1 MPWFKKN
8 LRQWLNRFS
17 LRACFLTLFF
27 SGYSKKAPGT
37 IGSLVALL
45 LGLPILIFS
54 ANTLFLAAILIG
66 LIAIAQIDKEEE
78 ESKIHDSSYIVID
91 ELVGMWLAMAISG
104 LSLAG
109 VILSFIFFRIYDI
122 TKPSLIGK
130 IDKEV
135 KGGLGVVADDAL
147 AGVLAG
153 LSVLLAINILGFFNI
168 KL

>member
-1 MPWFKKN
+1 MDK
-8 LRQWLNRFS
+8 FS

-54 ANTLFLAAILIG
+54 ANTLFLGAVFVG

-78 ESKIHDSSYIVID
+78 ETKRHDSSYIVID

-122 TKPSLIGK
+122 TKPSLIGR

-147 AGVLAG
+147 AGILAG
-153 LSVLLAINILGFFNI
+153 LSALLVIHILGFFNI

>member
-1 MPWFKKN
+1 MDK
-8 LRQWLNRFS
+8 FS

-45 LGLPILIFS
+45 LGLPVLIFS
-54 ANTLFLAAILIG
+54 ANTLFLAAIFIG

-104 LSLAG
+104 LSLVG
-109 VILSFIFFRIYDI
+109 VVLSFIFFRIYDI

-153 LSVLLAINILGFFNI
+153 LSTLLVINVLGFFNI
-168 KL
+168 KF

>member
-1 MPWFKKN
+1 M
-8 LRQWLNRFS
+8 
-17 LRACFLTLFF
+17 
-27 SGYSKKAPGT
+27 
-37 IGSLVALL
+37 L

-54 ANTLFLAAILIG
+54 ANTLFLGAVFVG

-78 ESKIHDSSYIVID
+78 ETKRHDSSYIVID

-109 VILSFIFFRIYDI
+109 VVLSFIFFRIYDI
-122 TKPSLIGK
+122 TKPSLIGR

-153 LSVLLAINILGFFNI
+153 LSALLVISVLGFFNI

>member
-1 MPWFKKN
+1 MDK
-8 LRQWLNRFS
+8 FS
-17 LRACFLTLFF
+17 LRMCFLTLFF

-45 LGLPILIFS
+45 LGLPVLIFS
-54 ANTLFLAAILIG
+54 ANTLFLGAVLIG

-109 VILSFIFFRIYDI
+109 VVLSFIFFRIYDI

-153 LSVLLAINILGFFNI
+153 LSVLLVINILGFFNI

>member
-1 MPWFKKN
+1 M
-8 LRQWLNRFS
+8 
-17 LRACFLTLFF
+17 
-27 SGYSKKAPGT
+27 
-37 IGSLVALL
+37 L
-45 LGLPILIFS
+45 LGLPVLIFS
-54 ANTLFLAAILIG
+54 ANTLFLAAVFIG
-66 LIAIAQIDKEEE
+66 LIAISQIDKEEE

-153 LSVLLAINILGFFNI
+153 LSVLLVINILGFFNI

>member
-1 MPWFKKN
+1 M
-8 LRQWLNRFS
+8 
-17 LRACFLTLFF
+17 
-27 SGYSKKAPGT
+27 
-37 IGSLVALL
+37 L
-45 LGLPILIFS
+45 LGLPVLIFS
-54 ANTLFLAAILIG
+54 ANTLFLAAVLIG

-104 LSLAG
+104 LSLVG

-153 LSVLLAINILGFFNI
+153 LSTLLVINILGFFNI

>member
-1 MPWFKKN
+1 M
-8 LRQWLNRFS
+8 
-17 LRACFLTLFF
+17 
-27 SGYSKKAPGT
+27 
-37 IGSLVALL
+37 L

-54 ANTLFLAAILIG
+54 ANTLFLGAIFIG
-66 LIAIAQIDKEEE
+66 LIAVTQIDKEEE
-78 ESKIHDSSYIVID
+78 ETKRHDSSYIVID

-122 TKPSLIGK
+122 TKLSLIGK

-153 LSVLLAINILGFFNI
+153 LSVLLVINVLGFFNI
-168 KL
+168 KF

>member
-1 MPWFKKN
+1 MDK
-8 LRQWLNRFS
+8 FS

-54 ANTLFLAAILIG
+54 ANTLFLGAIFVG
-66 LIAIAQIDKEEE
+66 LIAITQIDKEEE

-109 VILSFIFFRIYDI
+109 VVLSFIFFRIYDI

-153 LSVLLAINILGFFNI
+153 LSALLVIHILGFFNI

>member
-1 MPWFKKN
+1 MNK
-8 LRQWLNRFS
+8 FS

-45 LGLPILIFS
+45 LGLPVLIFS
-54 ANTLFLAAILIG
+54 ANTLFLAAVLIG
-66 LIAIAQIDKEEE
+66 LIAITQIDKEEE

-122 TKPSLIGK
+122 TKPSLIGR

-153 LSVLLAINILGFFNI
+153 LSALLIIHILGFFNI

>member
-1 MPWFKKN
+1 MDKFN
-8 LRQWLNRFS
+8 

-54 ANTLFLAAILIG
+54 ANTLFLGAIFIG
-66 LIAIAQIDKEEE
+66 LIAITQIDKEEE

-91 ELVGMWLAMAISG
+91 ELVGMWLAMAISD

-153 LSVLLAINILGFFNI
+153 LSALLVISILGFFNI
-168 KL
+168 KF

>member
-1 MPWFKKN
+1 M
-8 LRQWLNRFS
+8 
-17 LRACFLTLFF
+17 
-27 SGYSKKAPGT
+27 
-37 IGSLVALL
+37 L

-54 ANTLFLAAILIG
+54 ANTLFLGAIFVG
-66 LIAIAQIDKEEE
+66 LIAITQIDKEEE
-78 ESKIHDSSYIVID
+78 ESKRHDSSYIVID

-122 TKPSLIGK
+122 TKLSLIGK

-153 LSVLLAINILGFFNI
+153 LSALLVINVLGFFNI

>member
-1 MPWFKKN
+1 M
-8 LRQWLNRFS
+8 
-17 LRACFLTLFF
+17 
-27 SGYSKKAPGT
+27 
-37 IGSLVALL
+37 L
-45 LGLPILIFS
+45 LGLPVLAFS
-54 ANTLFLAAILIG
+54 ANTLFLGAIFVG
-66 LIAIAQIDKEEE
+66 LIAITQIDKEEE

-122 TKPSLIGK
+122 TKPSLIGT
-130 IDKEV
+130 IDKKV

-153 LSVLLAINILGFFNI
+153 LSALLVINILGFFNI
-168 KL
+168 KF

>member
-1 MPWFKKN
+1 MDK
-8 LRQWLNRFS
+8 FS

-45 LGLPILIFS
+45 LGLPVLIFS
-54 ANTLFLAAILIG
+54 ANTLFLGAIFIG
-66 LIAIAQIDKEEE
+66 LIAITQIDKEEE

-109 VILSFIFFRIYDI
+109 VVLSFIFFRIYDI
-122 TKPSLIGK
+122 TKPSLIGR

-147 AGVLAG
+147 AGILAG
-153 LSVLLAINILGFFNI
+153 LSALLVIHILGFFNI
-168 KL
+168 KF

>member
-1 MPWFKKN
+1 MDKFN
-8 LRQWLNRFS
+8 

-45 LGLPILIFS
+45 LGLPVLIFS
-54 ANTLFLAAILIG
+54 ANTLFLGAIFVG

-78 ESKIHDSSYIVID
+78 ETKIHDSSYIVID

-109 VILSFIFFRIYDI
+109 VVLSFIFFRIYDI

-153 LSVLLAINILGFFNI
+153 LSALLVIHILGFFNI

>member
-1 MPWFKKN
+1 M
-8 LRQWLNRFS
+8 
-17 LRACFLTLFF
+17 
-27 SGYSKKAPGT
+27 
-37 IGSLVALL
+37 L
-45 LGLPILIFS
+45 LGLPVLIFS
-54 ANTLFLAAILIG
+54 ANTLFLGAVFVGLVAIT
-66 LIAIAQIDKEEE
+66 QIDKEEE
-78 ESKIHDSSYIVID
+78 ETKRHDSSYIVID

-109 VILSFIFFRIYDI
+109 VVLSFIFFRIYDI

-130 IDKEV
+130 IDKEI

-153 LSVLLAINILGFFNI
+153 LSALLVIHILGFFNI

>member
-1 MPWFKKN
+1 M
-8 LRQWLNRFS
+8 
-17 LRACFLTLFF
+17 
-27 SGYSKKAPGT
+27 
-37 IGSLVALL
+37 L

-54 ANTLFLAAILIG
+54 ANTLFLGAIFVG
-66 LIAIAQIDKEEE
+66 LIAITQIDKEEE
-78 ESKIHDSSYIVID
+78 ETKRHDSSYIVID

-109 VILSFIFFRIYDI
+109 VVLSFIFFRIYDI
-122 TKPSLIGK
+122 TKPSFIGK

-153 LSVLLAINILGFFNI
+153 LSALLVIHILGFFNI

>member
-1 MPWFKKN
+1 M
-8 LRQWLNRFS
+8 
-17 LRACFLTLFF
+17 
-27 SGYSKKAPGT
+27 
-37 IGSLVALL
+37 L
-45 LGLPILIFS
+45 LGLPVLIFS
-54 ANTLFLAAILIG
+54 ANTLFLAAVLIG
-66 LIAIAQIDKEEE
+66 LIAISQIDKEEE

-104 LSLAG
+104 LSLVG
-109 VILSFIFFRIYDI
+109 VVLSFIFFRIYDI

-153 LSVLLAINILGFFNI
+153 LSVLLVINILGFFNI

>member
-1 MPWFKKN
+1 M
-8 LRQWLNRFS
+8 
-17 LRACFLTLFF
+17 
-27 SGYSKKAPGT
+27 
-37 IGSLVALL
+37 L

-66 LIAIAQIDKEEE
+66 LIAIAQIDKEE

-153 LSVLLAINILGFFNI
+153 LSVLLVINILGFFNI

>member
-1 MPWFKKN
+1 MDK
-8 LRQWLNRFS
+8 FS

-54 ANTLFLAAILIG
+54 ANTLFLGAVFIG
-66 LIAIAQIDKEEE
+66 LIAITQIDKEEE

-109 VILSFIFFRIYDI
+109 VVLSFIFFRIYDI

-153 LSVLLAINILGFFNI
+153 LSGC
-168 KL
+168 

>member
-1 MPWFKKN
+1 MDK
-8 LRQWLNRFS
+8 FS

-54 ANTLFLAAILIG
+54 ANTLFLGAIFIG

-78 ESKIHDSSYIVID
+78 ETKRHDSSYIVID

-109 VILSFIFFRIYDI
+109 VVLSFIFFRIYDI

-153 LSVLLAINILGFFNI
+153 LSALLVINVLGFFNI

>member
-1 MPWFKKN
+1 MNK
-8 LRQWLNRFS
+8 FS

-45 LGLPILIFS
+45 LGLPVLIFS

-147 AGVLAG
+147 AGILAG
-153 LSVLLAINILGFFNI
+153 LSTLLAINILGFFNI

>member
-1 MPWFKKN
+1 MDKFN
-8 LRQWLNRFS
+8 

-45 LGLPILIFS
+45 LGLPVLIFS
-54 ANTLFLAAILIG
+54 ANTLFLAAVFIG
-66 LIAIAQIDKEEE
+66 LIAITQIDKEEE
-78 ESKIHDSSYIVID
+78 ETKKHDSSHIVID
-91 ELVGMWLAMAISG
+91 ELVGMWLAMAVSG

-153 LSVLLAINILGFFNI
+153 LSVLLVINILGFFNI

>member
-1 MPWFKKN
+1 MDK
-8 LRQWLNRFS
+8 FS

-54 ANTLFLAAILIG
+54 ANTLFLGAVFVG

-78 ESKIHDSSYIVID
+78 ETKRHDSSYIVID

-109 VILSFIFFRIYDI
+109 VVLSFIFFRIYDI
-122 TKPSLIGK
+122 TKPSLIGR

-147 AGVLAG
+147 AGILAG
-153 LSVLLAINILGFFNI
+153 LSALLVIHILGFFNI

>member
-1 MPWFKKN
+1 MDK
-8 LRQWLNRFS
+8 FS

-54 ANTLFLAAILIG
+54 ANTLFLAAVLIG

-130 IDKEV
+130 IDKEI

-153 LSVLLAINILGFFNI
+153 LSTLLVINILGFFNI

>member
-1 MPWFKKN
+1 MDKFN
-8 LRQWLNRFS
+8 

-45 LGLPILIFS
+45 LGLPVLIFS
-54 ANTLFLAAILIG
+54 ANTLFLGAIFIG
-66 LIAIAQIDKEEE
+66 LIAITQIDKEEE
-78 ESKIHDSSYIVID
+78 ETKRHDSSYIVID

-109 VILSFIFFRIYDI
+109 VVLSFIFFRIYDI

-153 LSVLLAINILGFFNI
+153 LSALLVIHILGFFNI

>member
-1 MPWFKKN
+1 MDK
-8 LRQWLNRFS
+8 FS

-45 LGLPILIFS
+45 LGLPVLIFS
-54 ANTLFLAAILIG
+54 TNTLFLGAIFVG

-78 ESKIHDSSYIVID
+78 ETKRHDSSYIVID

-109 VILSFIFFRIYDI
+109 VVLSFIFFRIYDI

-153 LSVLLAINILGFFNI
+153 LSALLVINVLGFFNI

>member
-1 MPWFKKN
+1 MNK
-8 LRQWLNRFS
+8 FS

-153 LSVLLAINILGFFNI
+153 LSVLLTINILGFFNI

>member
-1 MPWFKKN
+1 MNK
-8 LRQWLNRFS
+8 FS
-17 LRACFLTLFF
+17 LRTCFLTLFF

-45 LGLPILIFS
+45 LGLPVLIFS
-54 ANTLFLAAILIG
+54 ANTLFLAAVLIG

-109 VILSFIFFRIYDI
+109 VVLSFIFFRIYDI

>member
-1 MPWFKKN
+1 M
-8 LRQWLNRFS
+8 
-17 LRACFLTLFF
+17 
-27 SGYSKKAPGT
+27 
-37 IGSLVALL
+37 L
-45 LGLPILIFS
+45 LGLPVLIFS
-54 ANTLFLAAILIG
+54 ANTLFLGAIFIG

>member
-1 MPWFKKN
+1 M
-8 LRQWLNRFS
+8 
-17 LRACFLTLFF
+17 
-27 SGYSKKAPGT
+27 
-37 IGSLVALL
+37 L
-45 LGLPILIFS
+45 LGLPVLIFS
-54 ANTLFLAAILIG
+54 ANTLFLAAIFVG
-66 LIAIAQIDKEEE
+66 LIAITQIDKEEE

-109 VILSFIFFRIYDI
+109 VVLSFIFFRIYDI

-153 LSVLLAINILGFFNI
+153 LSALLVISILGFFNI
-168 KL
+168 KF

>member
-1 MPWFKKN
+1 MDK
-8 LRQWLNRFS
+8 FS

-45 LGLPILIFS
+45 LGLPVLIFS
-54 ANTLFLAAILIG
+54 ANTLFLGAVFIG

-109 VILSFIFFRIYDI
+109 VVLSFIFFRIYDI

-130 IDKEV
+130 IDKEI

-153 LSVLLAINILGFFNI
+153 LSALLVIHILGFFNI

>member
-1 MPWFKKN
+1 MNK
-8 LRQWLNRFS
+8 FS

-45 LGLPILIFS
+45 LGLPVLIFS

-66 LIAIAQIDKEEE
+66 LIAITQIDKEEE

-130 IDKEV
+130 IDKEI

>member
-1 MPWFKKN
+1 MNK
-8 LRQWLNRFS
+8 FS

-54 ANTLFLAAILIG
+54 ANTLFLVAVLIG

-153 LSVLLAINILGFFNI
+153 LSVLLVINILGFFNI

>member
-1 MPWFKKN
+1 M
-8 LRQWLNRFS
+8 
-17 LRACFLTLFF
+17 
-27 SGYSKKAPGT
+27 
-37 IGSLVALL
+37 L

-54 ANTLFLAAILIG
+54 ANTLFLGAIFIG
-66 LIAIAQIDKEEE
+66 LIAITQIDKEEE
-78 ESKIHDSSYIVID
+78 ETKRHDSSYIVID

-109 VILSFIFFRIYDI
+109 VVLSFIFFRIYDI

-130 IDKEV
+130 IDKEI

-153 LSVLLAINILGFFNI
+153 LSALLVIHILGFFNI

>member
-1 MPWFKKN
+1 M
-8 LRQWLNRFS
+8 
-17 LRACFLTLFF
+17 
-27 SGYSKKAPGT
+27 
-37 IGSLVALL
+37 L
-45 LGLPILIFS
+45 LGLPVLIFS
-54 ANTLFLAAILIG
+54 ANTLFLGAVFIG

-78 ESKIHDSSYIVID
+78 ESKRHDSSYIVID

-109 VILSFIFFRIYDI
+109 VVLSFIFFRIYDI

-153 LSVLLAINILGFFNI
+153 LSALLVIHILGFFNI

>member
-1 MPWFKKN
+1 M
-8 LRQWLNRFS
+8 
-17 LRACFLTLFF
+17 
-27 SGYSKKAPGT
+27 
-37 IGSLVALL
+37 L
-45 LGLPILIFS
+45 LGLPVLIFS
-54 ANTLFLAAILIG
+54 ANTLFLAAVLIG

-78 ESKIHDSSYIVID
+78 ESKVHDSSYIVID

-109 VILSFIFFRIYDI
+109 VVLSFIFFRIYDI

-153 LSVLLAINILGFFNI
+153 LSVLLVINILGFFNI

>member
-1 MPWFKKN
+1 MNK
-8 LRQWLNRFS
+8 FS

-54 ANTLFLAAILIG
+54 ANTLFLAAVLIG
-66 LIAIAQIDKEEE
+66 LIAITQIDKEEE

-153 LSVLLAINILGFFNI
+153 LSALLAINILGFFNI

>member
-1 MPWFKKN
+1 M
-8 LRQWLNRFS
+8 
-17 LRACFLTLFF
+17 
-27 SGYSKKAPGT
+27 
-37 IGSLVALL
+37 L
-45 LGLPILIFS
+45 LGLPVLIFS
-54 ANTLFLAAILIG
+54 ANTLFLGAVFIG
-66 LIAIAQIDKEEE
+66 LIAITQIDKEEE

-153 LSVLLAINILGFFNI
+153 LSALLVIHILGFFNI

>member
-1 MPWFKKN
+1 MNK
-8 LRQWLNRFS
+8 FS
-17 LRACFLTLFF
+17 LRMCFLTLFF

-45 LGLPILIFS
+45 LGLPVLIFS
-54 ANTLFLAAILIG
+54 ANTLFLAAVLIG

-130 IDKEV
+130 IDKEI

-153 LSVLLAINILGFFNI
+153 LSALLVINILGFFNI

>member
-1 MPWFKKN
+1 M
-8 LRQWLNRFS
+8 
-17 LRACFLTLFF
+17 
-27 SGYSKKAPGT
+27 
-37 IGSLVALL
+37 L
-45 LGLPILIFS
+45 LGLPVLIFS
-54 ANTLFLAAILIG
+54 ANTLFLGAIFIG

-78 ESKIHDSSYIVID
+78 ETKRHDSSYIVID
-91 ELVGMWLAMAISG
+91 ELVGMWLAMAVSG

-109 VILSFIFFRIYDI
+109 VVLSFIFFRVYDI
-122 TKPSLIGK
+122 TKPSLIGR

-153 LSVLLAINILGFFNI
+153 LSALLVIHILGFFNI